1 MEKER
6 KGGEAIAAT
15 AWSHRRHR
23 PPPFLQPDL
32 GGERGVVAA
41 TALPPAPTTV
51 AGERRKERWEERGGE
66 GRGARMGGMQGGV
79 KGEGLR

>member
-15 AWSHRRHR
+15 AWSHR
-23 PPPFLQPDL
+23 PPPSLQPDL

-41 TALPPAPTTV
+41 TALPPAPFIRMNL
-51 AGERRKERWEERGGE
+51 GGRGG
-66 GRGARMGGMQGGV
+66 QPPP
-79 KGEGLR
+79 